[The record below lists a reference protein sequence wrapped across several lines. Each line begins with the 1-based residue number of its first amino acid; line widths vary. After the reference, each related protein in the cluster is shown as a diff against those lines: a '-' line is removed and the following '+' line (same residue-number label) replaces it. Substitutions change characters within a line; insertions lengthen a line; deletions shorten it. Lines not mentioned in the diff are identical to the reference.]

1 MPSSSGQFSQR
12 GWLDHLGALGLPE
25 RRQQSIVDVALHTR
39 TKLLK
44 GHFRPIGEPQTV
56 VMWAALQA
64 SEGDVFICRYAER
77 SCTTSGMPSSLS
89 FVSYAMHTAVEGSPG
104 AMKPMLKLGNLWVS
118 YFSPSWAGRLR

>member
-1 MPSSSGQFSQR
+1 MLTQEAWAPSRRMSVFGLRAAVSVSQR

-44 GHFRPIGEPQTV
+44 GHFRSIGEPQTV

-77 SCTTSGMPSSLS
+77 SL
-89 FVSYAMHTAVEGSPG
+89 Y
-104 AMKPMLKLGNLWVS
+104 NLRDAFEPQFRVIRH
-118 YFSPSWAGRLR
+118 AHGG